1 MVNKMFEIKQIGII
15 RTPYTEL
22 TNMPIQPNGAKG
34 ITSEIHINKKYIE
47 GLTDLIGFSHIFL
60 LYILDKATIEKTKV
74 VPFMDTVE
82 RGIFATRSPLRPNHI
97 GLSVVKIVSITGNKV
112 VVSGADMLD
121 GTPLIDIKPYIKNV
135 DSIDDAVSGWIKLTK
150 TQIGNKRSDNRF
162 IDK

>member
-1 MVNKMFEIKQIGII
+1 
-15 RTPYTEL
+15 
-22 TNMPIQPNGAKG
+22 
-34 ITSEIHINKKYIE
+34 
-47 GLTDLIGFSHIFL
+47 
-60 LYILDKATIEKTKV
+60 
-74 VPFMDTVE
+74 MDTVE

>member
-1 MVNKMFEIKQIGII
+1 
-15 RTPYTEL
+15 
-22 TNMPIQPNGAKG
+22 
-34 ITSEIHINKKYIE
+34 
-47 GLTDLIGFSHIFL
+47 
-60 LYILDKATIEKTKV
+60 
-74 VPFMDTVE
+74 MDTVE

-97 GLSVVKIVSITGNKV
+97 GLSVVKIVSIAGNKV
-112 VVSGADMLD
+112 IVSGADMLD